1 MAATRGLHGG
11 GASPSAGKLVRR
23 PLGRTGET
31 LSIIGLGGMALA
43 REPQEEVNRLV
54 REAFECGV
62 NYFDVAPTYG
72 NAQDVLGPALKPY
85 REKSFLACKTQAR
98 DRKGAE
104 DELHASLEK
113 LMTDHVD
120 LYQFHALNKVEDVEK
135 ILGPDGAMETF
146 LKAREDG
153 KIRFIG
159 FSAHSSEAAVEAMS
173 RFDFDTVL
181 FPINYVCVFNA
192 GFGPAVI
199 KKAREK
205 KMGILA
211 IKAMAK
217 TPWPKD
223 SRREGCAK
231 CWYQP
236 VTDPAE
242 AGLALRYTLS
252 QPVTA
257 AVPPGDPGIFR
268 RALQTALSFTPIGKA
283 EESDLRRMAA
293 PVKPLFELHPPV
305 A

>member
-1 MAATRGLHGG
+1 MAATGGLHGG
-11 GASPSAGKLVRR
+11 GASPSAGKLARR

-43 REPQEEVNRLV
+43 REPQEEVNRIV
-54 REAFECGV
+54 REAFESGV

-85 REKSFLACKTQAR
+85 RKKSFLACKTQAR

-120 LYQFHALNKVEDVEK
+120 LYQFHALNNAEDIEK

-242 AGLALRYTLS
+242 AALALRYTLS

-257 AVPPGDPGIFR
+257 AVPPGDPAIFR
-268 RALQTALSFTPIGKA
+268 HALQTALGFTPTGEA
-283 EESDLRRMAA
+283 EEADLRRMAA
-293 PVKPLFELHPPV
+293 SVKPLFELHPP
-305 A
+305 AA